1 MVTLTSSSTNP
12 PIPSNNSLLLPSSSG
27 NLTLLDG
34 FRKKFNEISDSYGQ
48 LVASIPPAPKEKEN
62 PWFDFVL
69 KHSSLGQI
77 NSLFPLNKLFDNNL
91 GNISEQSFL
100 KYMNELKQKGIT
112 YSLTADGNPK
122 QTNCIIAVG
131 DFLKKYLTPDQIKSI
146 NWNKF
151 YGRDGTG
158 ISKEESIAG
167 APGALSEAGLADQ
180 VLKSRDKENSTPEK
194 RKAFTGKFREMIE
207 AGALVKWDLVAQS
220 TGGVPGN
227 SKVLNFTPDRRTG
240 RVLGGHET
248 MLSKKDLELVKDPKT
263 GEVIDVYFRVT
274 GAHWKGDLGVSK
286 RRYSL
291 VKDFLEPGNHLT
303 LATLKPE
310 ILNKIADKA
319 PELVASSRNNLASFI
334 KLQPSIIP

>member
-1 MVTLTSSSTNP
+1 
-12 PIPSNNSLLLPSSSG
+12 
-27 NLTLLDG
+27 
-34 FRKKFNEISDSYGQ
+34 
-48 LVASIPPAPKEKEN
+48 VASTAPAPKEKEN
-62 PWFDFVL
+62 PWLDFVL
-69 KHSSLGQI
+69 KNSSLGQI

-122 QTNCIIAVG
+122 QTNCVIAVA
-131 DFLKKYLTPDQIKSI
+131 DFLKRHLTPDQIKSI
-146 NWNKF
+146 NWDLF
-151 YGRDGTG
+151 YGKGG
-158 ISKEESIAG
+158 KGFSFEQSLAG

-194 RKAFTGKFREMIE
+194 RKAFIGKFREMIE

>member
-1 MVTLTSSSTNP
+1 MVTLTSSTTNP

-27 NLTLLDG
+27 DSTLLDG

-62 PWFDFVL
+62 PWLDFVL
-69 KHSSLGQI
+69 KNSSLGQI

-131 DFLKKYLTPDQIKSI
+131 DFLKKYLTPNQIESI

-151 YGRDGTG
+151 YNRDGTD
-158 ISKEESIAG
+158 ISYEDSIAG
-167 APGALSEAGLADQ
+167 APGALSEAGLTDQ

-194 RKAFTGKFREMIE
+194 RKAFIGKFREMIE

-227 SKVLNFTPDRRTG
+227 SKVLNFTPGKDG
-240 RVLGGHET
+240 RVIGGHET

-263 GEVIDVYFRVT
+263 GEVIDIYFRVT

-310 ILNKIADKA
+310 ILSKIADKA

>member
-27 NLTLLDG
+27 DSNFLDG
-34 FRKKFNEISDSYGQ
+34 VRKEFNKIIDSYGQ

-62 PWFDFVL
+62 PWLDFVL
-69 KHSSLGQI
+69 KNSSLGQI

-131 DFLKKYLTPDQIKSI
+131 DFLKKYLTPNQIESI

-151 YGRDGTG
+151 YNRDGTD
-158 ISKEESIAG
+158 ISYEDSIAG
-167 APGALSEAGLADQ
+167 APGALSEAGLTDQ

-194 RKAFTGKFREMIE
+194 RKAFIGKFREMIE

-319 PELVASSRNNLASFI
+319 PELVASSRNNLASFT

>member
-12 PIPSNNSLLLPSSSG
+12 SIPSNNSLLLPSSSG

-34 FRKKFNEISDSYGQ
+34 FRKKFNEISDPYGQ

-62 PWFDFVL
+62 PWFDFV

-131 DFLKKYLTPDQIKSI
+131 DFLKKYFTPDQIESI

-151 YGRDGTG
+151 YNRDGTD
-158 ISKEESIAG
+158 ISYEDSIAG
-167 APGALSEAGLADQ
+167 APGALSEAGLTDQ

-194 RKAFTGKFREMIE
+194 RKDFIVKFREMIE
-207 AGALVKWDLVAQS
+207 AGALVKWHLVAQS

>member
-1 MVTLTSSSTNP
+1 
-12 PIPSNNSLLLPSSSG
+12 
-27 NLTLLDG
+27 
-34 FRKKFNEISDSYGQ
+34 
-48 LVASIPPAPKEKEN
+48 VASIPPAPKEKEN
-62 PWFDFVL
+62 PWLDFVL
-69 KHSSLGQI
+69 KNSSLGQI

-131 DFLKKYLTPDQIKSI
+131 DFLKKYLTPNQIESI

-151 YGRDGTG
+151 YNRDGTD
-158 ISKEESIAG
+158 ISYEDSIAG
-167 APGALSEAGLADQ
+167 APGALSEAGLTDQ

-194 RKAFTGKFREMIE
+194 RKAFIGKFREMIE

-227 SKVLNFTPDRRTG
+227 SKVLNFTPGKDG
-240 RVLGGHET
+240 RVIGGHET

-263 GEVIDVYFRVT
+263 GEVIDIYFRVT

-310 ILNKIADKA
+310 ILSKIADKA

>member
-12 PIPSNNSLLLPSSSG
+12 PIPFNNSLLLSSSSG
-27 NLTLLDG
+27 DSNFLDG
-34 FRKKFNEISDSYGQ
+34 VRKEFNKIIDSYGQ
-48 LVASIPPAPKEKEN
+48 LMASTPRAPKEKEN
-62 PWFDFVL
+62 PWLNFAP
-69 KHSSLGQI
+69 LGQI
-77 NSLFPLNKLFDNNL
+77 NSLLPLNKLFDNNL

-100 KYMNELKQKGIT
+100 KYMNQLKQDGIT

-131 DFLKKYLTPDQIKSI
+131 DFLKKYLTPNQIESI

-151 YGRDGTG
+151 YNRDGTD
-158 ISKEESIAG
+158 ISYEDSIAG

-194 RKAFTGKFREMIE
+194 RKAFIGKFCEMIE

-227 SKVLNFTPDRRTG
+227 SKVLNFTPGKDG
-240 RVLGGHET
+240 RVIGGHET

-263 GEVIDVYFRVT
+263 GEVIDIYFRVT

-310 ILNKIADKA
+310 ILSKIADKA

-334 KLQPSIIP
+334 KLQPSIIIP

>member
-1 MVTLTSSSTNP
+1 MVTLTSSTTNP
-12 PIPSNNSLLLPSSSG
+12 SIPSNNSLLLPSSSG
-27 NLTLLDG
+27 DSTLLDG
-34 FRKKFNEISDSYGQ
+34 FRKKFSEIIDSYGQ
-48 LVASIPPAPKEKEN
+48 LASIPPAPKEKEN
-62 PWFDFVL
+62 PWLDFVL

-100 KYMNELKQKGIT
+100 KYINQLKQDGIT

-131 DFLKKYLTPDQIKSI
+131 DFLKKYLTPDQIESI

-151 YGRDGTG
+151 YNRDGTD
-158 ISKEESIAG
+158 ISYEERIAG
-167 APGALSEAGLADQ
+167 APGALSEAGLTDQ

-194 RKAFTGKFREMIE
+194 RKAFIGKFREMIE
-207 AGALVKWDLVAQS
+207 AGALVKWDLAAQS
-220 TGGVPGN
+220 TGEVPGN
-227 SKVLNFTPDRRTG
+227 SKVLNFTPDKDG
-240 RVLGGHET
+240 RVIGGHET

-263 GEVIDVYFRVT
+263 GEVIDIYFRVT
-274 GAHWKGDLGVSK
+274 GAHWEGNLGVSEG
-286 RRYSL
+286 RFSL

-310 ILNKIADKA
+310 ILSKIADKD

-334 KLQPSIIP
+334 KLQPFIIP

>member
-1 MVTLTSSSTNP
+1 VIL
-12 PIPSNNSLLLPSSSG
+12 IKQQCL
-27 NLTLLDG
+27 
-34 FRKKFNEISDSYGQ
+34 NEISDSYGQ
-48 LVASIPPAPKEKEN
+48 LVASTAPAPKEKEN
-62 PWFDFVL
+62 PWLNFAP
-69 KHSSLGQI
+69 LGQI
-77 NSLFPLNKLFDNNL
+77 NSLLPLNKLFDNNL

-100 KYMNELKQKGIT
+100 KYINQLKQDGTT
-112 YSLTADGNPK
+112 YSLTADGNLK

-131 DFLKKYLTPDQIKSI
+131 DFLKKYLTPDQIESI

-151 YGRDGTG
+151 YNRDGTD
-158 ISKEESIAG
+158 ISYEDSIAG
-167 APGALSEAGLADQ
+167 APGALSEAGLTDQ

-194 RKAFTGKFREMIE
+194 RKAFIGKFREMIE

-319 PELVASSRNNLASFI
+319 PELVASSRNNLASFT